1 VLISNLFVSAQQD
14 SIPLDLTRKYISG
27 ELTDYRSVL
36 TGEAKEQDF
45 NPKKIAND
53 AAISYE
59 ILLCNQGKAV
69 IAVSIQ
75 ENKDHTDLYV
85 FWTRENE
92 WKINAFRALW
102 LPGMF
107 YMMLE
112 KYKDMDEAGIRQ
124 EYEKMV
130 NDVRKRNDTVSDE
143 SIARSIGTLDDFRYE
158 VNNMKLTAVPDKD
171 LMEHFNHNLD
181 KFDALL
187 QKAQTELL
195 SGSDAWRVGS
205 NSPHKGEM
213 QEILISSVS
222 FPRDN
227 KCVYFLVGGMT
238 DNSVG
243 YFYCA
248 DPDDAPVMSTSRYIM
263 IRSLG
268 NGWYLYKTT

>member
-1 VLISNLFVSAQQD
+1 MLISNLFASAQQD

-27 ELTDYRSVL
+27 ELTDYRLVL

-45 NPKKIAND
+45 NPRKIAGN
-53 AAISYE
+53 AGISYE
-59 ILLCNQGKAV
+59 TLLCDQGKAV
-69 IAVSIQ
+69 IAVSIR

-85 FWTRENE
+85 FWTRVDE

-158 VNNMKLTAVPDKD
+158 VNNMKLTAAPDKD

-187 QKAQTELL
+187 QKAQTELV
-195 SGSDAWRVGS
+195 SSSVAWRVGS
-205 NSPHKGEM
+205 NSPHKGDM

-222 FPRDN
+222 FPRDST
-227 KCVYFLVGGMT
+227 CIYFLVGGMT

-243 YFYCA
+243 YFFCA
-248 DPDDAPVMSTSRYIM
+248 DPGDAPVMSANRYIM